1 MEVAKLHL
9 STLWS
14 DVPLSLF
21 FIRNISQAVDDNG
34 EKDKVRKLFVS
45 HEGKKEIS
53 IDIGPTLSEI
63 DYCWLFSQ
71 FSSGIKANIKSPEYA
86 DIVQVDRLEI
96 EMDAQIHSFQADFST
111 SGPDQVI
118 SCQVTLMFLCIY
130 LHSFFLLADAGICM
144 FLPASIFCAV

>member
-1 MEVAKLHL
+1 M
-9 STLWS
+9 
-14 DVPLSLF
+14 
-21 FIRNISQAVDDNG
+21 DDNG
-34 EKDKVRKLFVS
+34 EKDEVRNLFVS
-45 HEGKKEIS
+45 HEGKKEIF
-53 IDIGPTLSEI
+53 IDVGPNLAGI
-63 DYCWLFSQ
+63 DYNWLFSQ
-71 FSSGIKANIKSPEYA
+71 FSSGIKANIKNPEYA

-118 SCQVTLMFLCIY
+118 GCQVTLMFLCFY